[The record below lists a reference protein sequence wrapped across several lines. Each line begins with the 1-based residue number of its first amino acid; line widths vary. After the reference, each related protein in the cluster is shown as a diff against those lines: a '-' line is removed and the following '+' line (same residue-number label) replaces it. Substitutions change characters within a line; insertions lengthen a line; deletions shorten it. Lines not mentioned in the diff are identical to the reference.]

1 LQHGAFILARPILIP
16 YEGICLMNRREAF
29 IAGFAG
35 LAAAVTAPG
44 NANAETSDA
53 EGENPELEPLRALLG
68 AYDQAFANQNLEGVM
83 ATLSGDAVIMGN
95 GPGEIWSGPDEIKA
109 AHRHFFEGFDV
120 GEQSFDYEFS
130 LGHINGDTGWLL
142 TSGNVNGTKDGK
154 DYSFPVNIS
163 LVATKNGENWVISAM
178 HFSNFGDVEEEG

>member
-1 LQHGAFILARPILIP
+1 LQHWVFIVARPILMG
-16 YEGICLMNRREAF
+16 YLGICLMNRREAF

-35 LAAAVTAPG
+35 LAAAVTVPA

-53 EGENPELEPLRALLG
+53 EGENPELEPLRTLLG

-83 ATLSGDAVIMGN
+83 AALSADAVIMGN

-130 LGHINGDTGWLL
+130 LGRINGDSGWLL

-154 DYSFPVNIS
+154 DYTFPVNIS

>member
-1 LQHGAFILARPILIP
+1 
-16 YEGICLMNRREAF
+16 MNRREAF

-35 LAAAVTAPG
+35 LAAAVTVPAG
-44 NANAETSDA
+44 ANAQTSDT
-53 EGENPELEPLRALLG
+53 EGENPELEPIRTLLA
-68 AYDQAFANQNLEGVM
+68 AYNEAFAKQDLEHVM
-83 ATLSGDAVIMGN
+83 TILSGDAVIMGN
-95 GPGEIWSGPDEIKA
+95 GPGEIWSGPDEIRA

-142 TSGNVNGTKDGK
+142 TSGNVSGAKDGK
-154 DYSFPVNIS
+154 EYTFPVNIS

-178 HFSNFGDVEEEG
+178 HFSILTGDSEEEES